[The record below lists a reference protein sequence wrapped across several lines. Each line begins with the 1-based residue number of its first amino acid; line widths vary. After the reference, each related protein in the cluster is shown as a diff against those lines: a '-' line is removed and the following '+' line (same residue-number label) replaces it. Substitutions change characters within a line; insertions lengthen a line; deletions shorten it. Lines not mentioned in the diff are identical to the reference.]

1 MTHSQSGF
9 EPRLDEY
16 RGHPMNRDEVLIWCD
31 QVLFDRT
38 GL

>member
-16 RGHPMNRDEVLIWCD
+16 RGHPMNRDEVLI
-31 QVLFDRT
+31 
-38 GL
+38 